1 MADQQPQP
9 GFDPDTGTPPPRPR
23 RTIPTSPSLAG
34 LLPPFLLRLAK
45 PAARIPLF
53 WRVQLISWIAFSLLS
68 MPLKTVAFGSLSGA
82 VIVSLYRDPL
92 GLILTSAFRR
102 IYGRLGLSSERP
114 WHLGSHIL
122 VMSMSAG
129 MFDAITCD
137 WFTRGVLKEGPPT
150 WVFGMF
156 CFRSMIYFAWSF
168 LYFWI
173 RDQMAARKRLLD
185 LAHAET
191 AARDA
196 EILMLRAQV
205 SPHFLFNAFNTILAD
220 IESRPA
226 SLAPV
231 VQGLADYFRYSLTSS
246 QDLLVTLGEEFD
258 AMVNYLRV
266 EKARFRDSLVVEC
279 HIDPATRHLQVPG
292 VFLQPLVE
300 NALKYGHRTS
310 PTPLRVSLR
319 ITSTPQ
325 GGARVEVTNSGTW
338 LPPRGPHS
346 HGGHGQGLANLRE
359 RLGLLYRNHG
369 LLQVPDRDVEGH
381 VTVAV
386 EFPPHPSSRE
396 TAS

>member
-1 MADQQPQP
+1 M
-9 GFDPDTGTPPPRPR
+9 TR
-23 RTIPTSPSLAG
+23 ILPSSLRQLA
-34 LLPPFLLRLAK
+34 AT
-45 PAARIPLF
+45 AARIPLF
-53 WRVQLISWIAFSLLS
+53 WRVQLISWIAFSVLS
-68 MPLKTVAFGSLSGA
+68 MPLKTVAYGSLSGA

-102 IYGRLGLSSERP
+102 VYSRLGLGSDRP
-114 WHLGSHIL
+114 WRLASHIL
-122 VMSMSAG
+122 LISMAAG
-129 MFDAITCD
+129 LFDAITCD
-137 WFTRGVLKEGPPT
+137 WFTRGTLTGGPPT
-150 WVFGMF
+150 WLVAMF
-156 CFRSMIYFAWSF
+156 CFRSMIYFTWSF

-185 LAHAET
+185 LARAET

-220 IESRPA
+220 IESRPT

-246 QDLLVTLGEEFD
+246 QDLFVTLGEEFD

-266 EKARFRDSLVVEC
+266 EKARFRDSLVVDC
-279 HIDPATRHLQVPG
+279 HIDPATRDLQVPG

-310 PTPLRVSLR
+310 PTPLRVSLN
-319 ITSTPQ
+319 ITATPQ
-325 GGARVEVTNSGTW
+325 GGARVEVTNSGVW
-338 LPPRGPHS
+338 LPPRGTHS
-346 HGGHGQGLANLRE
+346 HSGHGQGLANLSE
-359 RLGLLYRNHG
+359 RLGLLYRNQAQLRIPTG
-369 LLQVPDRDVEGH
+369 NATGP

-386 EFPPHPSSRE
+386 EFPPYP
-396 TAS
+396 TAQEKTP

>member
-1 MADQQPQP
+1 M
-9 GFDPDTGTPPPRPR
+9 
-23 RTIPTSPSLAG
+23 
-34 LLPPFLLRLAK
+34 
-45 PAARIPLF
+45 
-53 WRVQLISWIAFSLLS
+53 LS
-68 MPLKTVAFGSLSGA
+68 MPLKFHAYESLSGA
-82 VIVSLYRDPL
+82 VILSLYRDPL
-92 GLILTSAFRR
+92 GLILTTAFRR
-102 IYGRLGLSSERP
+102 IYGRLGLTSERP

-122 VMSMSAG
+122 VVSMSAG
-129 MFDAITCD
+129 MFDAVSCAWLTK
-137 WFTRGVLKEGPPT
+137 GVVAEGAYS

-173 RDQMAARKRLLD
+173 RDQIASRKRLLD
-185 LAHAET
+185 LARAET

-246 QDLLVTLGEEFD
+246 QDLFVTLGEEFD

-266 EKARFRDSLVVEC
+266 EKARFRDSLVVDC

-310 PTPLRVSLR
+310 PTPLRVGLN
-319 ITSTPQ
+319 ITATAR
-325 GGARVEVTNSGTW
+325 GGARIEVTNSGIW
-338 LPPRGPHS
+338 LPLSRPHP
-346 HGGHGQGLANLRE
+346 HGGHGQGLSNLRE
-359 RLGLLYRNHG
+359 RLGLLYGNQA
-369 LLQVPDRDVEGH
+369 LLQAPTAETDGQ

-386 EFPPHPSSRE
+386 ELPPHPSSAQ
-396 TAS
+396 TSS

>member
-1 MADQQPQP
+1 M
-9 GFDPDTGTPPPRPR
+9 PP
-23 RTIPTSPSLAG
+23 TPSLASA
-34 LLPPFLLRLAK
+34 LPPALLWLVK
-45 PAARIPLF
+45 PVTRIPLF
-53 WRVQLISWIAFSLLS
+53 WRIQLLSWIAFSVLS
-68 MPLKTVAFGSLSGA
+68 MPLKTLAYGSLSGA

-114 WHLGSHIL
+114 WRLGSHIL
-122 VMSMSAG
+122 MISMSAG
-129 MFDAITCD
+129 MFDAITCA
-137 WFTRGVLKEGPPT
+137 WFTKGVMKEGPPA
-150 WVFGMF
+150 WVFAMF
-156 CFRSMIYFAWSF
+156 CFRSMIYFTWSF

-220 IESRPA
+220 IDSRPA

-246 QDLLVTLGEEFD
+246 QDLFVTLGEEFD

-266 EKARFRDSLVVEC
+266 EKARFRDSLVVDC
-279 HIDPATRHLQVPG
+279 HIDPAARHLQVPG

-319 ITSTPQ
+319 ITSTAQ

-338 LPPRGPHS
+338 LAPRGPHS

-359 RLGLLYRNHG
+359 RLGLLYQNRG
-369 LLQVPDRDVEGH
+369 LLRVPSAEAEGP

-396 TAS
+396 PAS